1 MTQLQLNED
10 QRDALQEVTN
20 IAMGQA
26 ASKLAELLN
35 SFVEISIPRI
45 KQPPPN
51 EVGQAVTEMV
61 GAGTLVSAVRQSFM
75 GEMQGEA
82 LIIYGQEG
90 CNDLADLMGYES
102 DIDPG
107 SEMELL
113 LDIGNILIGACL
125 NGIAEVLHSSL
136 SFTAPSLLAHKAL
149 VDNLIKPEHLALKNA
164 LLIEVNYRLHQ
175 RNFYCHMVAL
185 MPDEAIERL
194 QVSVDHFLE
203 SF

>member
-61 GAGTLVSAVRQSFM
+61 GMGTLVSAVRQSFM
-75 GEMQGEA
+75 
-82 LIIYGQEG
+82 
-90 CNDLADLMGYES
+90 
-102 DIDPG
+102 
-107 SEMELL
+107 
-113 LDIGNILIGACL
+113 
-125 NGIAEVLHSSL
+125 
-136 SFTAPSLLAHKAL
+136 
-149 VDNLIKPEHLALKNA
+149 
-164 LLIEVNYRLHQ
+164 
-175 RNFYCHMVAL
+175 
-185 MPDEAIERL
+185 
-194 QVSVDHFLE
+194 
-203 SF
+203 